1 MSSSVYDLLGFL
13 APFTLSAKLILQ
25 ELYRKKI
32 GCDEKVEGQALSDW
46 KDWLAALPKLSEVAV
61 RRCYKPDSFGEVSHA
76 QVHHFSDASQCA
88 YGVASYLRMIDTDG
102 NIHCSFVIGKSRLA
116 PLKAIT
122 IPRLELSAA
131 VVSVKLD
138 NMIRRELDLPIEESI
153 FWSDSTSVIQ
163 LIPNQSKR
171 FQTFVA
177 NRLSIIH
184 HGSSP
189 DQWRYVDS
197 RSNPADDASRGLTA
211 EQLIRNKRWLH
222 GPEFLWKSDE
232 CWPSLGTIPNIPDD
246 HPEVKHEVQTYV
258 ISHKSIMNSFIE
270 RYSSWNRL
278 KRGVAW
284 LLKYKLFLLSK
295 VRHHDEGNHLGPI
308 KGELSVD
315 DLKRAEKE
323 IVVCVQREA
332 FKEHFSQVVKSKS
345 PLRKLCPILIDGILC
360 VGGRLQNAPI
370 PTEVKHPVLL
380 PKKHHITDLIVRK
393 YHEELAHAGREHV
406 LSFHK
411 TEILDSQGS
420 CGGAPCVKRMPFLP

>member
-1 MSSSVYDLLGFL
+1 
-13 APFTLSAKLILQ
+13 
-25 ELYRKKI
+25 
-32 GCDEKVEGQALSDW
+32 
-46 KDWLAALPKLSEVAV
+46 
-61 RRCYKPDSFGEVSHA
+61 
-76 QVHHFSDASQCA
+76 
-88 YGVASYLRMIDTDG
+88 MIDTDG

-138 NMIRRELDLPIEESI
+138 NMIRKELHLPIEESI

-163 LIPNQSKR
+163 LIQNQSKR

-177 NRLSIIH
+177 NHLSIIH
-184 HGSSP
+184 GGSSP
-189 DQWRYVDS
+189 DQWRALFFLESSQEGS
-197 RSNPADDASRGLTA
+197 R
-211 EQLIRNKRWLH
+211 
-222 GPEFLWKSDE
+222 
-232 CWPSLGTIPNIPDD
+232 
-246 HPEVKHEVQTYV
+246 V
-258 ISHKSIMNSFIE
+258 
-270 RYSSWNRL
+270 
-278 KRGVAW
+278 

-295 VRHHDEGNHLGPI
+295 VRNHDEGNHVGPI

-315 DLKRAEKE
+315 DVKRAEKE
-323 IVVCVQREA
+323 IVLCVQREA

-380 PKKHHITDLIVRK
+380 HKKYHVTDLIVRK

-406 LSFHK
+406 LSSIRQKFWIVK
-411 TEILDSQGS
+411 GRVAVRRVLRECLFCRKRASPTREQKMADLPSERLTPDRPPFTFVGIDYFGPFLVRLKSS
-420 CGGAPCVKRMPFLP
+420 SVKRYGCLFTCLASRAVHIEISHSLDTNSFIDALRRFIAR